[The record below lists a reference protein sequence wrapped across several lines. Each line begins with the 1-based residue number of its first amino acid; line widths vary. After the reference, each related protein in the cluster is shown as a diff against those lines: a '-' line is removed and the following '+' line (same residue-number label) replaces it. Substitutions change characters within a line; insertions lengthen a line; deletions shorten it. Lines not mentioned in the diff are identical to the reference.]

1 MKTSSIST
9 KFVFLIAVLLSIS
22 AIAQESYL
30 LNYDDV
36 DLRKI
41 TQDIAK
47 FSKKTVILDPRV
59 KGKVT
64 IYSDSL
70 LDQEQVWQVYLRTIQ
85 VNGFSAITEGN
96 IVRIV
101 PENEATR
108 DFNTASNDAEFMTKI
123 ILLQNRSAGEILPMI
138 KPITGTLLTV
148 S

>member
-36 DLRKI
+36 ELRKI

-108 DFNTASNDAEFMTKI
+108 DANTASNDAEFMTKI
-123 ILLQNRSAGEILPMI
+123 ILLEN
-138 KPITGTLLTV
+138 TLRIIYQIQ
-148 S
+148 

>member
-47 FSKKTVILDPRV
+47 FSKKTSYF
-59 KGKVT
+59 G
-64 IYSDSL
+64 SES
-70 LDQEQVWQVYLRTIQ
+70 
-85 VNGFSAITEGN
+85 
-96 IVRIV
+96 
-101 PENEATR
+101 
-108 DFNTASNDAEFMTKI
+108 
-123 ILLQNRSAGEILPMI
+123 
-138 KPITGTLLTV
+138 
-148 S
+148 